1 MGKNGD
7 KMRRFGLIG
16 RNIGYSFSRG
26 YFSEKFQQLGLEDHT
41 YENFDLEDPAQ
52 IPHLLRHTPGLAG
65 LNVTIPYKQAVVPL
79 LDRLD
84 PVAAAIGAVNT
95 ICFESGQLVGYNTDA
110 AGFRESLAP
119 LLVPEDRGAL
129 ILGTGG
135 ASRAV
140 AHVLR
145 ELGLE
150 VCYVSRTP
158 AEGQL
163 SYDQINGEA
172 LDRYSLLVNCTPL
185 GTFPDTDR
193 CPTLPYE
200 LLGSR
205 HLLYDLIYN
214 PPLTAFLS
222 RGQAAGA
229 RIKNGLEMLQI
240 QAERAW
246 DLWNR

>member
-1 MGKNGD
+1 MDKNGN

-16 RNIGYSFSRG
+16 RNIGYSFSRR
-26 YFSEKFQQLGLEDHT
+26 YFSEKFQQLGLEGHT
-41 YENFDLEDPAQ
+41 YENFDLEDPSR
-52 IPHLLRHTPGLAG
+52 IPHLLRNTPGLAG

-95 ICFESGQLVGYNTDA
+95 ICFESGQVVGYNTDA
-110 AGFRESLAP
+110 AGFRESLIP
-119 LLVPEDRGAL
+119 LLDPEDQRAL

-140 AHVLR
+140 AHVLG

-150 VCYVSRTP
+150 IRYVSRTP
-158 AEGQL
+158 IEGQF
-163 SYDQINGEA
+163 SYAQIDGEV

-185 GTFPDTDR
+185 GTYPETDR
-193 CPTLPYE
+193 CPALPYE
-200 LLGSR
+200 LLGPH

-214 PPLTAFLS
+214 PPLTSFLS
-222 RGQAAGA
+222 CGQAAGA